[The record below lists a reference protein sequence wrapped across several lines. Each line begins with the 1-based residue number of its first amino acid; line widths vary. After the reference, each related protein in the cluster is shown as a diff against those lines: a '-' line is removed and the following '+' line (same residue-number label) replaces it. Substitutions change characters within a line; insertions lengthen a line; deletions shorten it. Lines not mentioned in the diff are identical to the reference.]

1 MIYLSEY
8 VSPLG
13 GILLAAD
20 EIGMRGLW
28 FDGQK
33 YFARGLPGERRTG
46 ACPAG
51 AFPAAGALPAS
62 GARSDTVVFSASG
75 ALSVHSPQ
83 AAQSEPI
90 TRFRILSLPMGIF
103 HYLLG

>member
-33 YFARGLPGERRTG
+33 YFARGLPDERTERRTLT
-46 ACPAG
+46 A
-51 AFPAAGALPAS
+51 
-62 GARSDTVVFSASG
+62 ARSVEKIRMICYNGYGKDKSG
-75 ALSVHSPQ
+75 SGKYGTGIRFPGMT
-83 AAQSEPI
+83 PGK
-90 TRFRILSLPMGIF
+90 TRRSLPVF
-103 HYLLG
+103 

>member
-33 YFARGLPGERRTG
+33 YFARGLPGERTERRTLT
-46 ACPAG
+46 A
-51 AFPAAGALPAS
+51 
-62 GARSDTVVFSASG
+62 ARSVEKVRMICYNDHGKDRSG
-75 ALSVHSPQ
+75 SGKYG
-83 AAQSEPI
+83 
-90 TRFRILSLPMGIF
+90 MGAP
-103 HYLLG
+103 